1 VLPGIVGC
9 LQANE
14 ALKLI
19 AGYGEPL
26 VGRLLTF
33 DAQTTRFAEV
43 KVRRDPACPVCGEGR
58 PEATLHSVKTHEK
71 PDEAS
76 PAA

>member
-1 VLPGIVGC
+1 VLPGIIGC

-33 DAQTTRFAEV
+33 DAQSTSFAEV
-43 KVRRDPACPVCGEGR
+43 KVRRDPACPTCGENAQVI
-58 PEATLHSVKTHEK
+58 EATPIDRRRKA
-71 PDEAS
+71 AS
-76 PAA
+76 

>member
-1 VLPGIVGC
+1 MLPGIIGS

-19 AGYGEPL
+19 VGYGEPL

-33 DAQTTRFAEV
+33 DAQSTRFGEV
-43 KVRRDPACPVCGEGR
+43 KVRRDPSCPVCGEGGR
-58 PEATLHSVKTHEK
+58 
-71 PDEAS
+71 AS
-76 PAA
+76 TTSAQERAAAPVS

>member
-1 VLPGIVGC
+1 MLPGVIGS

-14 ALKLI
+14 TLKLI

-33 DAQTTRFAEV
+33 DAQATVFSEV
-43 KVRRDPACPVCGEGR
+43 KVRRDPRCPTCGRG
-58 PEATLHSVKTHEK
+58 PE
-71 PDEAS
+71 EAGA
-76 PAA
+76 PETREAEAARL

>member
-1 VLPGIVGC
+1 MLPGIVGC

-19 AGYGEPL
+19 VGYGEPL

-33 DAQTTRFAEV
+33 DAQSTRFAEV
-43 KVRRDPACPVCGEGR
+43 KVRRDPSCPTCGEGAVA
-58 PEATLHSVKTHEK
+58 PAPALQEAGT
-71 PDEAS
+71 AS
-76 PAA
+76 N

>member
-1 VLPGIVGC
+1 MLPGIIGC

-26 VGRLLTF
+26 KGRLLTF
-33 DAQTTRFAEV
+33 DAQSTRFSEV
-43 KVRRDPACPVCGEGR
+43 KVRRDPSCPTCGDVSGTGR
-58 PEATLHSVKTHEK
+58 NAV
-71 PDEAS
+71 S
-76 PAA
+76 PSDLPVANQS

>member
-1 VLPGIVGC
+1 VLPGVIGC

-26 VGRLLTF
+26 IGRLLTF
-33 DAQTTRFAEV
+33 DAQSTRFSEV
-43 KVRRDPACPVCGEGR
+43 RVRRDPSCPVCGTGV
-58 PEATLHSVKTHEK
+58 S
-71 PDEAS
+71 
-76 PAA
+76 

>member
-1 VLPGIVGC
+1 MLPGIVGS

-14 ALKLI
+14 VLKLI

-33 DAQTTRFAEV
+33 DAQSTRFAEV
-43 KVRRDPACPVCGEGR
+43 KVRRDPSCPVCGD
-58 PEATLHSVKTHEK
+58 AHS
-71 PDEAS
+71 
-76 PAA
+76 

>member
-1 VLPGIVGC
+1 MLPGIIGS

-26 VGRLLTF
+26 MGRLLTF
-33 DAQTTRFAEV
+33 DAQSTTFAEV
-43 KVRRDPACPVCGEGR
+43 KVRRDPSCPTCGRSLTEVPPIEESETR
-58 PEATLHSVKTHEK
+58 A
-71 PDEAS
+71 AS
-76 PAA
+76 

>member
-1 VLPGIVGC
+1 MLPGIVGS

-19 AGYGEPL
+19 VGYGDPL

-33 DAQTTRFAEV
+33 DAQATRFGEV
-43 KVRRDPACPVCGEGR
+43 KVRRDPQCPSCGEGAAHR
-58 PEATLHSVKTHEK
+58 
-71 PDEAS
+71 DETGDDAERHLRS
-76 PAA
+76 A

>member
-1 VLPGIVGC
+1 VLPGIVGS

-19 AGYGEPL
+19 VGYGEPL
-26 VGRLLTF
+26 VGRLMTF

-43 KVRRDPACPVCGEGR
+43 KVRRDPNCPVCGGVEGVE
-58 PEATLHSVKTHEK
+58 PEPRAAVARSV
-71 PDEAS
+71 
-76 PAA
+76 

>member
-1 VLPGIVGC
+1 MLPGIIGS

-19 AGYGEPL
+19 VGYGDPL

-33 DAQTTRFAEV
+33 DAQSTRFSEV
-43 KVRRDPACPVCGEGR
+43 KVRRDPACPVCGDRVG
-58 PEATLHSVKTHEK
+58 EAREVDDIEPS
-71 PDEAS
+71 
-76 PAA
+76 AA